1 MPDSNLQEQFFDLL
15 LTRYPRRADAVE
27 DLGEL
32 LHLAKDA
39 IYRRMRGDTVL
50 SPAELSILARHYHIS
65 LDALMLGHTNNV
77 LFEFNAFSQKLHD
90 FTDYL
95 SGFIADLEPL
105 RRIPNVH
112 MHYASVEIPVLT
124 YNFFPELISF
134 KLYAWGR
141 TTWNFEYLRD
151 RPFDFDLVTAPVI
164 RLSQT
169 LLDQYIAIDSTELWS
184 VQIMDNTLAQ
194 IEYHLYSGG
203 FRHPEDALTLCRK
216 LSEWAAHMKAI
227 AAAGKKFKIGERPD
241 AGLGKFHL
249 YHNEM
254 VYANITGLITSD
266 YGQVVYSA
274 FCNPNFMKS
283 SDPKLCAF
291 TADWFKSLITKS
303 NPISTAAEKNREWF
317 FGELNKKTE
326 RVEQRIRLHIEHSR

>member
-1 MPDSNLQEQFFDLL
+1 MPSLNLQEQFFDLL

-27 DLGEL
+27 ALSDL

-39 IYRRMRGDTVL
+39 IYRRMRGDTFL
-50 SPAELSILARHYHIS
+50 SPAELSLLAQHYHIS
-65 LDALMLGHTNNV
+65 LDALMLGQTNNV
-77 LFEFNAFSQKLHD
+77 LCEFNAFSHKLND

-124 YNFFPELISF
+124 YNFLPELISF

-141 TTWNFEYLRD
+141 TTWNFAYLRD

-169 LLDQYIAIDSTELWS
+169 LLDQYVAMDSTELWS
-184 VQIMDNTLAQ
+184 AQIMDNTLAQ

-203 FRHPEDALTLCRK
+203 FRQPEDALTLCAK
-216 LSEWAAHMKAI
+216 LSEWAAHLKAI
-227 AAAGKKFKIGERPD
+227 AAAGKKFRIGEKPET
-241 AGLGKFHL
+241 GQGKLHL

-254 VYANITGLITSD
+254 VYANITALISSD

-274 FCNPNFMKS
+274 FCNPNFIKS
-283 SDPKLCAF
+283 TDPKLCVF
-291 TADWFKSLITKS
+291 TADWFKTLITKS
-303 NPISTAAEKNREWF
+303 NPISTTAEKNREWF
-317 FGELNKKTE
+317 FGELHKKIE
-326 RVEQRIRLHIEHSR
+326 RVEQRIRLHIQHSA

>member
-1 MPDSNLQEQFFDLL
+1 MPASNLQEQFFDLVIA
-15 LTRYPRRADAVE
+15 RYPRRADAVE
-27 DLGEL
+27 ELGEL

-39 IYRRMRGDTVL
+39 IYRRMRGDTFL
-50 SPAELSILARHYHIS
+50 SPTELGLLARHYHIS
-65 LDALMLGHTNNV
+65 LDALMLGQTNNV
-77 LFEFNAFSQKLHD
+77 LFEFNAFSHQLND

-105 RRIPNVH
+105 RRIPNVQ
-112 MHYASVEIPVLT
+112 MYYASVEIPVLT
-124 YNFFPELISF
+124 YNFLPELISF

-151 RPFDFDLVTAPVI
+151 RPFDFDLVTSPVV

-169 LLDQYIAIDSTELWS
+169 LLEQYISIDSTELWS

-203 FRHPEDALTLCRK
+203 FRRSEDALILCKK
-216 LSEWAAHMKAI
+216 LGEWATHMKSV
-227 AAAGKKFKIGERPD
+227 AAAGKKFKVGERPE
-241 AGLGKFHL
+241 AGLGTFNL

-254 VYANITGLITSD
+254 VYTNITGLITSD
-266 YGQVVYSA
+266 YGQMVYAA

-283 SDPKLCAF
+283 ADPKLCDF
-291 TADWFKSLITKS
+291 TANWFKTLITKS
-303 NPISTAAEKNREWF
+303 NPISTTAEKNRDWF
-317 FGELNKKTE
+317 FGELHKKIE
-326 RVEQRIRLHIEHSR
+326 RVEQRIRLHIEHNT